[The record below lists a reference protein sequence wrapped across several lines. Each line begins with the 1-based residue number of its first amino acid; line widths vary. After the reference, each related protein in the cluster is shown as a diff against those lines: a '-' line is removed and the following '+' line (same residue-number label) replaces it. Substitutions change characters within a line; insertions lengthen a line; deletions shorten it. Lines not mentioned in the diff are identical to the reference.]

1 MTSMT
6 LNIYSILL
14 LKTNQKDIEW
24 LQQMLLP
31 HQITVVNGLSE
42 AKSVLYEKTIDA
54 IIIDFS
60 LRNIQDFELISSIH
74 SLFPNTPV
82 VAISENED
90 EAALQKAIEL
100 GADEVVVI
108 KGTDSRH
115 LKRTLISAVERRKR
129 TCTFES
135 IQTKN
140 IYSRNEDNEKARW
153 HFLSEATFEGIILH
167 ERGIILDVNHVLA
180 NMTGYSFEEL
190 IGKNGFELVTSE
202 SQELIKKNIFNGYE
216 KPYIVTAIRKDGS
229 VFPAE
234 IQAKTICHDS
244 KDIRVAAVRD
254 ITKFQNR
261 ENLLKKQSNTLVELA
276 RSKAFIQGNIIDS
289 VREITRAAAI
299 TLNVEQGGGWLYD
312 EDNSQLLCIDV
323 YIRNHIRHSKSVSLK
338 KEDYP
343 NYFAALEKGIDSV
356 DNFSEANVAQEL
368 SKFYL
373 SVFNSTYVLAIPIWL
388 RGRVVGIV
396 CHVYSDDIVNSS
408 LQWSLEEK
416 SFANSIADFV
426 TLAIEASERKAA
438 QKALK
443 QSEAQFKAIF
453 ERSSMGISLVDIT
466 GKIVDIN
473 PALSKILKH
482 GEGELI
488 HKNFADYICFE
499 NGDVGLYKQLMLG
512 KAERLEIE
520 RQLLDKN
527 GGTVWTHLSISL
539 IVRLSGKPKFFL
551 AIIEEITERKEIELQ
566 LRESKEA
573 AEVGSRA
580 KSEFLATMSHALRTP
595 LNAIMGLSQLL
606 QQGIVGSM
614 NDKQKEYIDCIYS
627 SGVHLLELIND
638 ILDLSKV
645 EAGKED
651 LLLVPLQV
659 EDLCNYVISTV
670 RETAEEKGL
679 ELVCLIDKNADT
691 CIADERRIKQMLLNL
706 LTNAI
711 KFTSK
716 GKVSLQVKKL
726 AQGIAFRV
734 SDTGIG
740 IQPHQFKYLFEPFK
754 QLDSQL
760 NRQYEGTGLGLAL
773 TRKLARLHGGDVTV
787 ESTSGKGSQFTLF
800 IPDSEFEEEKFIDQW
815 EAKNNF
821 LNNTT
826 GAKDTVITNITKRVL
841 LVEDDKHTGILLQD
855 YLQTIGYQVELISEG
870 QDFLERVRIYQPNL
884 ILLDIQ
890 LKDSSGFDL
899 LASLRKTSDLQ
910 GKTVVVMTPSKDN
923 NSDHSKF
930 IQAGAND
937 FVSKPISIVKLESIL
952 MRYLN

>member
-24 LQQMLLP
+24 LQRMLLP
-31 HQITVVNGLSE
+31 HQINVVNELSE

-54 IIIDFS
+54 IILDLS
-60 LRNIQDFELISSIH
+60 LRNIQDFELISLIY

-90 EAALQKAIEL
+90 EATVQKAIEL

-108 KGTDSRH
+108 ENTDSRH

-129 TCTFES
+129 ASAIES
-135 IQTKN
+135 IRINK
-140 IYSRNEDNEKARW
+140 IYSQNKDKEKGRW
-153 HFLSEATFEGIILH
+153 RFLSEATFEGIILH
-167 ERGIILDVNHVLA
+167 EGGIILDVNHVLA

-202 SQELIKKNIFNGYE
+202 SQELIKKNIFSGYE
-216 KPYIVTAIRKDGS
+216 KPYRVTAIRKDGS
-229 VFPAE
+229 IFPAE
-234 IQAKTICHDS
+234 IQAKTISHGS

-254 ITKFQNR
+254 ITEFQNR
-261 ENLLKKQSNTLVELA
+261 ENFLKKQSNTLIELA

-299 TLNVEQGGGWLYD
+299 TLNVEQVGVWLYD
-312 EDNSQLLCIDV
+312 EDNSQMLCIDL
-323 YIRNHIRHSKSVSLK
+323 YSRKYKSHSKSVVLK
-338 KEDYP
+338 KEDCP

-356 DNFSEANVAQEL
+356 DNLSETNVAQEL

-373 SVFNSTYVLAIPIWL
+373 SVFDSTSVLKVPIWL
-388 RGRVVGIV
+388 RGHVVGIV
-396 CHVYSDDIVNSS
+396 CYVYSDDIINSS
-408 LQWSLEEK
+408 RQWSLEEK

-453 ERSSMGISLVDIT
+453 ERSSMGICLVDIT
-466 GKIVDIN
+466 GRIVDIN
-473 PALSKILKH
+473 PALSKILKY
-482 GEGELI
+482 GARELI
-488 HKNFADYICFE
+488 HKNFADYICFD

-512 KAERLEIE
+512 KVEGLEIE

-551 AIIEEITERKEIELQ
+551 AIIEEITKRKEIELQ

-573 AEVGSRA
+573 AEVASRA
-580 KSEFLATMSHALRTP
+580 KSEFLATMSHELRTP

-651 LLLVPLQV
+651 LLLMPLQV

-670 RETAEEKGL
+670 RERAEEKGL
-679 ELVCLIDKNADT
+679 ELIFSIDQKIET

-711 KFTSK
+711 KFTHE
-716 GKVSLQVKKL
+716 GKVSLQVTKL
-726 AQGIAFRV
+726 PQGIAFRV
-734 SDTGIG
+734 CDTGIG
-740 IQPHQFKYLFEPFK
+740 IEPNQFKYLFEPFK
-754 QLDSQL
+754 QLDSRL

-787 ESTSGKGSQFTLF
+787 ESNVEKGSRFTLF
-800 IPDSEFEEEKFIDQW
+800 IPNGEFQEENAIEKLEEKVH
-815 EAKNNF
+815 K
-821 LNNTT
+821 LNQAVVPQNTV
-826 GAKDTVITNITKRVL
+826 GNKRIL
-841 LVEDDKHTGILLQD
+841 LVENDKHTGTLLQD
-855 YLQTIGYQVELISEG
+855 YLQTIGYQVEWMSDGKE
-870 QDFLERVRIYQPNL
+870 FLEKVRIYQPNL
-884 ILLDIQ
+884 ILLDI
-890 LKDSSGFDL
+890 LLGEISGLDL

-910 GKTVVVMTPSKDN
+910 GKIVVVMTPSKDN
-923 NSDHSKF
+923 DDSRSRF
-930 IQAGAND
+930 IQAGASD
-937 FVSKPISIVKLESIL
+937 FVSKPIGIVKLESIL
-952 MRYLN
+952 MRYFH

>member
-1 MTSMT
+1 
-6 LNIYSILL
+6 
-14 LKTNQKDIEW
+14 
-24 LQQMLLP
+24 MLLA
-31 HQITVVNGLSE
+31 HQVTVVNDISQAE
-42 AKSVLYEKTIDA
+42 SVLHKQSIDSV
-54 IIIDFS
+54 ILDLS
-60 LRNIQDFELISSIH
+60 LRNIQDFEMISSIY
-74 SLFPNTPV
+74 SVLKNA
-82 VAISENED
+82 AIIVISKNED
-90 EAALQKAIEL
+90 QAILQQIIQL
-100 GADEVVVI
+100 GADEVLDI
-108 KGTDSRH
+108 NKIDAHHFQRI
-115 LKRTLISAVERRKR
+115 LISTIERHKR
-129 TCTFES
+129 AFNSEIEHVNKIS
-135 IQTKN
+135 SQSK
-140 IYSRNEDNEKARW
+140 DNEKARW
-153 HFLSEATFEGIILH
+153 RFLSEATFEGIILH
-167 ERGIILDVNHVLA
+167 DEGIILDINHVLA
-180 NMTGYSFEEL
+180 KMTGYEFEEL
-190 IGKNGFELVTSE
+190 IGKNGFELVTSD
-202 SQELIKKNIFNGYE
+202 SQELIRKNILSGSE
-216 KPYIVTAIRKDGS
+216 KPYTVTAIRKDGS
-229 VFPAE
+229 TFPAE
-234 IQAKTICHDS
+234 IQAKVIS
-244 KDIRVAAVRD
+244 NSSRNIRVTAIRD
-254 ITKFQNR
+254 ITERNRVETVLRRR
-261 ENLLKKQSNTLVELA
+261 ENLLRKQSQTLIKLA
-276 RSKAFIQGNIIDS
+276 SSRAFIEGNIIDS
-289 VREITRAAAI
+289 VREITRAAAV
-299 TLNVEQGGGWLYD
+299 TLNTEEVGVWLYNK
-312 EDNSQLLCIDV
+312 DNSQLESINL
-323 YIRNHIRHSKSVSLK
+323 YNAKSRSHSQSSTLR

-343 NYFAALEKGIDSV
+343 NYFIALEKGLSFKKIITETSI
-356 DNFSEANVAQEL
+356 SQEI
-368 SKFYL
+368 SNIYL
-373 SVFNSTYVLAIPIWL
+373 SVFGVRDVLSVPIWL
-388 RGRVVGIV
+388 RGQVVGVI
-396 CHVYSDDIVNSS
+396 YYIYGDDDISS
-408 LQWSLEEK
+408 YSEWSLEEET
-416 SFANSIADFV
+416 FASSIADFV

-443 QSEAQFKAIF
+443 QSETQFKAIF
-453 ERSSMGISLVDIT
+453 ERSSIGICLVDIK
-466 GKIVDIN
+466 GQIVDIN
-473 PALSKILKH
+473 PALCKILKYDCH
-482 GEGELI
+482 ELI
-488 HKNFADYICFE
+488 QKSYENYFCVE

-512 KAERLEIE
+512 KVESLEIE
-520 RQLLDKN
+520 RQLLHKN
-527 GGTVWTHLSISL
+527 GGKVWSHLSISL
-539 IVRLSGKPKFFL
+539 IVRASGKPKFFL
-551 AIIEEITERKEIELQ
+551 AVVEDISERKKTELQ

-573 AEVGSRA
+573 AEVGSKA
-580 KSEFLATMSHALRTP
+580 KSEFLATMSHELRTP

-606 QQGIVGSM
+606 QQEIIGSI

-627 SGVHLLELIND
+627 SGLHLLELIND

-645 EAGKED
+645 EAGKEE
-651 LLLVPLQV
+651 LSLFPLQI

-679 ELVCLIDKNADT
+679 ELVFSIDKNADT

-716 GKVSLQVKKL
+716 GKVSLQVKKV
-726 AQGIAFRV
+726 AKGVAFRV

-754 QLDSQL
+754 QLDSEL

-800 IPDSEFEEEKFIDQW
+800 IPDSEFEEEKFIEQW
-815 EAKNNF
+815 EAKINL
-821 LNNTT
+821 LNKNI
-826 GAKDTVITNITKRVL
+826 GDKDTVITNITKRVL